1 MTKHELLKRLA
12 QLTLAAHEL
21 PETACVFKAESQR
34 DDHGGRPTIM
44 VDELH
49 DMPTREVTTISPLD
63 NALAKHT
70 RLVGGVDVY
79 CLIARREGADEKH
92 QPA

>member
-1 MTKHELLKRLA
+1 MTKYELLKCLA

-21 PETACVFKAESQR
+21 PDTACVFKAESQR

-49 DMPTREVTTISPLD
+49 DMPTWGVTTISPLD
-63 NALAKHT
+63 EAWTNHA
-70 RLVGGVDVY
+70 RLVGGVEVY
-79 CLIARREGADEKH
+79 CLIARREGA
-92 QPA
+92 

>member
-21 PETACVFKAESQR
+21 PDTACVLRAYDCR
-34 DDHGGRPTIM
+34 DDHGKRPVIV
-44 VDELH
+44 VDEPH
-49 DMPTREVTTISPLD
+49 DLPTWGPTTIEQID
-63 NALAKHT
+63 LAWTQHC

-79 CLIARREGADEKH
+79 CLIARREGADEEH